1 MTFLDHLNLFR
12 TAIPGLDWFALA
24 WFAVCWIGYTVYAGR
39 KGHGGHSL
47 VHGTNRMRTVWMER
61 LLEREVRI
69 VDSALLGN
77 LMHSVS
83 FFASTAM
90 VIIGGLIAAL
100 GAVDHA
106 MQWVANLG
114 LLTPAGREAWTLK
127 LVALIV
133 VFIYAF
139 FKLTWSIRQFNRC
152 AILIGAAPSHD
163 QLNDSNRRVWVRRLG
178 RLNALAG
185 DDFNRGLR
193 AYYFGLA
200 LLAWFVHPWAFAVA
214 SVWVVAVLYRREF
227 TSEPVLLLSEDD
239 SEEGEAGKQGGR
251 EIGR

>member
-1 MTFLDHLNLFR
+1 MTFLDHLNLFYA
-12 TAIPGLDWFALA
+12 AIPGLDWFALA
-24 WFAVCWIGYTVYAGR
+24 WFAVCWVGYTVYSNREGR
-39 KGHGGHSL
+39 VCRSL
-47 VHGTNRMRTVWMER
+47 IRGTDRMRMVWMER

-114 LLTPAGREAWTLK
+114 LLAPAGREAWTLK
-127 LVALIV
+127 LMALIV

-139 FKLTWSIRQFNRC
+139 FKLTWCIRQFNRC
-152 AILIGAAPSHD
+152 AILIGAAPPHD
-163 QLNDSNRRVWVRRLG
+163 QLDDARRRTWAWRLG

-200 LLAWFVHPWAFAVA
+200 LLAWFIHPWAFAVA

-227 TSEPVLLLSEDD
+227 TSEPVLLLSEDE
-239 SEEGEAGKQGGR
+239 SEGDRETGRQGG
-251 EIGR
+251 

>member
-1 MTFLDHLNLFR
+1 MAFLDHLNLFR
-12 TAIPGLDWFALA
+12 AAIPGSDWFALA
-24 WFAVCWIGYTVYAGR
+24 WFAVCWIGYTIYANHKGR
-39 KGHGGHSL
+39 ACHSL
-47 VHGTNRMRTVWMER
+47 IRGTDRMRKVWMER

-69 VDSALLGN
+69 VDSALLGT

-83 FFASTAM
+83 FFASTTIL
-90 VIIGGLIAAL
+90 IIGSLIAAL

-106 MQWVANLG
+106 VQWAANLG
-114 LLTPAGREAWTLK
+114 LLVPAGREAWMLK

-139 FKLTWSIRQFNRC
+139 FKLTWSMRQFNRC
-152 AILIGAAPSHD
+152 AILMGAAPPHD
-163 QLNDSNRRVWVRRLG
+163 QLDDAQRCAWARRLG

-200 LLAWFVHPWAFAVA
+200 LLAWFVHPWAFAGA
-214 SVWVVAVLYRREF
+214 SVWVVAILYRREF
-227 TSEPVLLLSEDD
+227 ASEPAALLSED
-239 SEEGEAGKQGGR
+239 EGE
-251 EIGR
+251 E

>member
-1 MTFLDHLNLFR
+1 MGAFDADRGNLLTFLDHLNLFFA
-12 TAIPGLDWFALA
+12 AIPGSDGFALA
-24 WFAVCWIGYTVYAGR
+24 WFAVCWIGYTVYASHKGR
-39 KGHGGHSL
+39 ACHSL
-47 VHGTNRMRTVWMER
+47 IRGTDRMRMVWMER

-83 FFASTAM
+83 FFASTTIL
-90 VIIGGLIAAL
+90 IIGSLIAAL

-106 MQWVANLG
+106 VQWAANIG
-114 LLTPAGREAWTLK
+114 LLVSAGREVWTLK
-127 LVALIV
+127 LVTLIV

-152 AILIGAAPSHD
+152 AILIGAAPPPD
-163 QLNDSNRRVWVRRLG
+163 QLDESSRCTWTWRLG

-200 LLAWFVHPWAFAVA
+200 LLAWFVHPGAFVGT
-214 SVWVVAVLYRREF
+214 SIWVVAVLYRREF
-227 TSEPVLLLSEDD
+227 ASESAALLSED
-239 SEEGEAGKQGGR
+239 EETH
-251 EIGR
+251 

>member
-1 MTFLDHLNLFR
+1 
-12 TAIPGLDWFALA
+12 
-24 WFAVCWIGYTVYAGR
+24 
-39 KGHGGHSL
+39 
-47 VHGTNRMRTVWMER
+47 MER

-83 FFASTAM
+83 FFASTTM
-90 VIIGGLIAAL
+90 LIIGSLIAAL

-106 MQWVANLG
+106 VQWASNLG
-114 LLTPAGREAWTLK
+114 LLVPAGREVWTLK
-127 LVALIV
+127 LVTLIV

-163 QLNDSNRRVWVRRLG
+163 QLDDSKRRVWVRRLG
-178 RLNALAG
+178 RLNALTG

-193 AYYFGLA
+193 AYYF
-200 LLAWFVHPWAFAVA
+200 AFAA
-214 SVWVVAVLYRREF
+214 LGWFFSPLAFVVATALVVRILFGREF
-227 TSEPVLLLSEDD
+227 RSEVVRLLRD
-239 SEEGEAGKQGGR
+239 
-251 EIGR
+251 

>member
-12 TAIPGLDWFALA
+12 AAIPGLDWFALA
-24 WFAVCWIGYTVYAGR
+24 WFATCWIGYTAYADHKGR
-39 KGHGGHSL
+39 TSPSL
-47 VHGTNRMRTVWMER
+47 VRGTDRMRMAWMER

-83 FFASTAM
+83 FFASTTI

-106 MQWVANLG
+106 TRWAANLG
-114 LLTPAGREAWTLK
+114 LLVSAGREVWTLK
-127 LVALIV
+127 LCALIV

-152 AILIGAAPSHD
+152 AILIGAAPPCDRLDDAQRHA
-163 QLNDSNRRVWVRRLG
+163 WAWRLG
-178 RLNALAG
+178 RLNALAAH
-185 DDFNRGLR
+185 DFNRGLR

-200 LLAWFVHPWAFAVA
+200 LLAWFVHPWAFAGA
-214 SVWVVAVLYRREF
+214 SIWVVAILYRREF
-227 TSEPVLLLSEDD
+227 ASEAALLCEVGD
-239 SEEGEAGKQGGR
+239 EESAGF
-251 EIGR
+251 

>member
-1 MTFLDHLNLFR
+1 MDGAPAR
-12 TAIPGLDWFALA
+12 TR
-24 WFAVCWIGYTVYAGR
+24 V
-39 KGHGGHSL
+39 
-47 VHGTNRMRTVWMER
+47 R
-61 LLEREVRI
+61 LL
-69 VDSALLGN
+69 DSGLLGN

-83 FFASTAM
+83 FFASTTM

-114 LLTPAGREAWTLK
+114 LLVPAGREAWTLK

-152 AILIGAAPSHD
+152 AILIGAAPPHD
-163 QLNDSNRRVWVRRLG
+163 QLDDASRRTWARRLG

-214 SVWVVAVLYRREF
+214 SIWVVAVLYRREF
-227 TSEPVLLLSEDD
+227 TSEPVFLVSEDED
-239 SEEGEAGKQGGR
+239 EERKVGE
-251 EIGR
+251 

>member
-1 MTFLDHLNLFR
+1 MTYLDHLKSLFLV
-12 TAIPGLDWFALA
+12 TIPGSDWLALA
-24 WFAVCWIGYTVYAGR
+24 WFAVCWIGYTVYANREGR
-39 KGHGGHSL
+39 ACRSL
-47 VHGTNRMRTVWMER
+47 IRGTDRMRVVWMER
-61 LLEREVRI
+61 LLEREVRLL
-69 VDSALLGN
+69 DSGLLGN

-83 FFASTAM
+83 FFASTTM

-106 MQWVANLG
+106 IQWVATLG
-114 LLTPAGREAWTLK
+114 LLTPAGRETWTLK
-127 LVALIV
+127 LCALIV

-152 AILIGAAPSHD
+152 AILIGAAPPHD
-163 QLNDSNRRVWVRRLG
+163 QLDDSSRRIWARRLG

-214 SVWVVAVLYRREF
+214 SIWVVAVLYRREF
-227 TSEPVLLLSEDD
+227 TSEPVLLLSED
-239 SEEGEAGKQGGR
+239 EGEQRG
-251 EIGR
+251 

>member
-1 MTFLDHLNLFR
+1 MNAIERLDLFR
-12 TAIPGLDWFALA
+12 AAIPWMDWFALA
-24 WFAVCWIGYTVYAGR
+24 WFAVCWIGYTIYANHEGR
-39 KGHGGHSL
+39 ACRSL
-47 VHGTNRMRTVWMER
+47 IRGTNQMREVWMER

-83 FFASTAM
+83 FFASTTM

-114 LLTPAGREAWTLK
+114 LLVATGREVWMLK

-163 QLNDSNRRVWVRRLG
+163 QLNDSSRRAWARRLG

-200 LLAWFVHPWAFAVA
+200 LLAWFVHPWLFVGA
-214 SVWVVAVLYRREF
+214 SIWVVVVLYRREF
-227 TSEPVLLLSEDD
+227 ASEPVVLLSEDEQD
-239 SEEGEAGKQGGR
+239 GK
-251 EIGR
+251 

>member
-1 MTFLDHLNLFR
+1 MSAAETLNLFR
-12 TAIPGLDWFALA
+12 TTIPWMDGFALA
-24 WFAVCWIGYTVYAGR
+24 WFLACWTGYTLYSNHVHQACQ
-39 KGHGGHSL
+39 SL
-47 VHGTNRMRTVWMER
+47 IRGTDRMRMIWMER

-69 VDSALLGN
+69 MDAALLGN

-90 VIIGGLIAAL
+90 VIIGGLIAVL

-106 MQWVANLG
+106 MQWVANVGFLVV
-114 LLTPAGREAWTLK
+114 ASRAVWMLK
-127 LVALIV
+127 LIALIV

-152 AILIGAAPSHD
+152 AILIGAAPLPH
-163 QLNDSNRRVWVRRLG
+163 QLDDSSRRAWVRRLG

-200 LLAWFVHPWAFAVA
+200 LLAWFVHPWAFAA
-214 SVWVVAVLYRREF
+214 TTVWVVAVLYRREF
-227 TSEPVLLLSEDD
+227 ASEPATLLSEGDE
-239 SEEGEAGKQGGR
+239 S
-251 EIGR
+251 IG

>member
-1 MTFLDHLNLFR
+1 MAFLEHLNLFR

-24 WFAVCWIGYTVYAGR
+24 WFAVCWIGYTLYADHQGQAGR
-39 KGHGGHSL
+39 NL
-47 VHGTNRMRTVWMER
+47 LRGTDRMRTVWMER

-83 FFASTAM
+83 FFASTTM
-90 VIIGGLIAAL
+90 VIIGGLIATL

-114 LLTPAGREAWTLK
+114 LLAPAGPEAWTLK
-127 LVALIV
+127 LIALIV

-152 AILIGAAPSHD
+152 AILIGAAPPHD
-163 QLNDSNRRVWVRRLG
+163 QLDDSRRRAWARRLG
-178 RLNALAG
+178 RLSALAG
-185 DDFNRGLR
+185 HDFNRGLR

-200 LLAWFVHPWAFAVA
+200 LLAWFVHPWAFAGA
-214 SVWVVAVLYRREF
+214 SVWVVVVLYRREF
-227 TSEPVLLLSEDD
+227 ASEPVALLCEDD
-239 SEEGEAGKQGGR
+239 SEEGDGGKQGDR
-251 EIGR
+251 E

>member
-1 MTFLDHLNLFR
+1 MTFLEHLNLFR

-24 WFAVCWIGYTVYAGR
+24 WFALCWIGYTAYANREGR
-39 KGHGGHSL
+39 ACRSL
-47 VHGTNRMRTVWMER
+47 IRGTDRMRMVWMEC

-114 LLTPAGREAWTLK
+114 LLAPAGREAWTLK

-152 AILIGAAPSHD
+152 AILIGAAPPHD
-163 QLNDSNRRVWVRRLG
+163 QLDDARRRTWARRLG

-214 SVWVVAVLYRREF
+214 AVWVVAVLYRREF
-227 TSEPVLLLSEDD
+227 ASEPVMLLSEDED
-239 SEEGEAGKQGGR
+239 EEREVGE
-251 EIGR
+251 

>member
-1 MTFLDHLNLFR
+1 MAFLEHLNLFR
-12 TAIPGLDWFALA
+12 AAIPGLDWLALA
-24 WFAVCWIGYTVYAGR
+24 WFAVCWIGYTVYANREGR
-39 KGHGGHSL
+39 SCRSL
-47 VHGTNRMRTVWMER
+47 IRGTDRMRTVWMER

-83 FFASTAM
+83 FFASTTM
-90 VIIGGLIAAL
+90 LIIGSLIAAL

-106 MQWVANLG
+106 VQWASNLG
-114 LLTPAGREAWTLK
+114 LLVPTGREVWTLK
-127 LVALIV
+127 LVTLIV

-163 QLNDSNRRVWVRRLG
+163 QLDDSKRRVWVRRLG
-178 RLNALAG
+178 RLNALTG

-193 AYYFGLA
+193 AYYF
-200 LLAWFVHPWAFAVA
+200 AFAA
-214 SVWVVAVLYRREF
+214 LGWFFSPLAFVVATALVVRILFGREF
-227 TSEPVLLLSEDD
+227 RSEVVRLLRD
-239 SEEGEAGKQGGR
+239 
-251 EIGR
+251 

>member
-1 MTFLDHLNLFR
+1 MTFLEHLNLFR
-12 TAIPGLDWFALA
+12 AAIPWLDWFALV
-24 WFAVCWIGYTVYAGR
+24 WFAGCWIGYTVYANREGR
-39 KGHGGHSL
+39 ACRSL
-47 VHGTNRMRTVWMER
+47 IRGTDRMRTMWMER

-114 LLTPAGREAWTLK
+114 LLAPAGREAWTLK
-127 LVALIV
+127 LIALIV

-152 AILIGAAPSHD
+152 AILIGAAPPHD
-163 QLNDSNRRVWVRRLG
+163 QLDDSSRRTWARRLG

-200 LLAWFVHPWAFAVA
+200 LLAWFVHPWAFAVT

-227 TSEPVLLLSEDD
+227 TSEAVLLLSED
-239 SEEGEAGKQGGR
+239 EQGG
-251 EIGR
+251 E

>member
-12 TAIPGLDWFALA
+12 AAIPGSDWFVLA
-24 WFAVCWIGYTVYAGR
+24 WFAVCWIGYTVYTNHEGR
-39 KGHGGHSL
+39 VCRSL
-47 VHGTNRMRTVWMER
+47 IRGTDQMRMVWMES
-61 LLEREVRI
+61 LLEREIRI
-69 VDSALLGN
+69 VDSALLGT

-83 FFASTAM
+83 FFASTTM
-90 VIIGGLIAAL
+90 LIIGSLIAAL

-106 MQWVANLG
+106 VQWASNLG
-114 LLTPAGREAWTLK
+114 LLIPTGREVWTLK
-127 LVALIV
+127 LVTLIV

-163 QLNDSNRRVWVRRLG
+163 QLDDSKRRVWVRRLG

-200 LLAWFVHPWAFAVA
+200 LLAWFVHPWAFAGA
-214 SVWVVAVLYRREF
+214 SIWVVAVLYRREF
-227 TSEPVLLLSEDD
+227 ASEPVALLSEC
-239 SEEGEAGKQGGR
+239 EGESNPPPTAR
-251 EIGR
+251 

>member
-1 MTFLDHLNLFR
+1 MNFLDHVNLFR
-12 TAIPGLDWFALA
+12 AAIPGLDWFALA
-24 WFAVCWIGYTVYAGR
+24 WFAVCWIGYTVYANREGR
-39 KGHGGHSL
+39 SCRSL
-47 VHGTNRMRTVWMER
+47 IRGTDRMRTVWMER

-69 VDSALLGN
+69 VDSTLLGN
-77 LMHSVS
+77 LMQSVS
-83 FFASTAM
+83 FFASTTI

-106 MQWVANLG
+106 MQWANLG
-114 LLTPAGREAWTLK
+114 LLVPAGREAWALK
-127 LVALIV
+127 LIALIV

-152 AILIGAAPSHD
+152 TILIGAAPPHN
-163 QLNDSNRRVWVRRLG
+163 QLDDSRRRAWARRLG
-178 RLNALAG
+178 RLSTLAG

-227 TSEPVLLLSEDD
+227 ASEPVMLLSEDED
-239 SEEGEAGKQGGR
+239 EERG
-251 EIGR
+251 

>member
-12 TAIPGLDWFALA
+12 VAIPWLDWFALA
-24 WFAVCWIGYTVYAGR
+24 WFAICWIGYTAYATREGR
-39 KGHGGHSL
+39 TCRSL
-47 VHGTNRMRTVWMER
+47 IRGTDRMRVAWMER

-106 MQWVANLG
+106 MQWVANVG

-127 LVALIV
+127 LVTLIG

-152 AILIGAAPSHD
+152 AILIGATPPPD
-163 QLNDSNRRVWVRRLG
+163 QLDDAQRHAWAWRLG

-200 LLAWFVHPWAFAVA
+200 LLAWFVHSWAFVIA

-227 TSEPVLLLSEDD
+227 TSEAVVLLSEVEGGG
-239 SEEGEAGKQGGR
+239 EESTGF
-251 EIGR
+251 